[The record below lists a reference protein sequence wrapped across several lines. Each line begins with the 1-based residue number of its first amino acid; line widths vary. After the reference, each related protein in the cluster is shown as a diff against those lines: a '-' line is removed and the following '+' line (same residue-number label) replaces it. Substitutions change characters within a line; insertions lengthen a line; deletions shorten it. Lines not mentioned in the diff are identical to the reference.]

1 MQNEITIFN
10 NADFGEIRTL
20 TLDGNPWFVGKDV
33 ATALGYENQNRDIV
47 RHVDEDDRLMLDG
60 ETQYQNGIELS
71 YKDLGQ
77 RGGWIINESG
87 LYALIFG
94 SRLESARE
102 FKRWVTSEV
111 LPSIRKTGK
120 YSISP
125 QENEY
130 KKHMEKIM
138 KCGTYAEWSN
148 EISKVLKSMQ
158 VKFGLANTGVA
169 LRRIYAIFNDAHN
182 FTIDDVKNERIC
194 RLITKGDRVKAE
206 VINEMSTLQYIYTE
220 KAMRKAIETIVQNII
235 TTYKLGLQLED
246 TVPLLNRYKTP
257 FLR

>member
-1 MQNEITIFN
+1 MQNKITIFN
-10 NADFGEIRTL
+10 NTDFGEIRTL

-33 ATALGYENQNRDIV
+33 AAALGYERTADAIRQ
-47 RHVDEDDRLMLDG
+47 HVDIDDKGVG
-60 ETQYQNGIELS
+60 EIQTPGGKQNMT
-71 YKDLGQ
+71 
-77 RGGWIINESG
+77 IINESG

-169 LRRIYAIFNDAHN
+169 LRRIYAIFNDSHN
-182 FTIDDVKNERIC
+182 FTIDDVKNERIR
-194 RLITKGDRVKAE
+194 RLITKGDRLKAE

-220 KAMRKAIETIVQNII
+220 KAMRKAIETIVQNIV

-246 TVPLLNRYKTP
+246 TVPLLNHRETP